1 MKLSQ
6 FIIAGALAV
15 ASTGLMSCGGSGKG
29 AESDADSLS
38 MAALPTITVDRLL
51 ANPAEYAGDTVTV
64 EGVCSH
70 LCKHGGTKAFLANPD
85 TTATPS
91 LLMCVATEAIGGA
104 FDPSCPEK
112 AITVSG
118 IVTPNFVTRSEV
130 DAMVAKYEKEV
141 AEGHCDAEARSGNSA
156 LGIKAR
162 LDSMANVNPADTTLT
177 VGYYIETLSYAIP
190 Q

>member
-15 ASTGLMSCGGSGKG
+15 ACTGLMSCGGSGKS

-118 IVTPNFVTRSEV
+118 IVTPNVVTRSEV

-156 LGIKAR
+156 LGMKAR

-177 VGYYIETLSYAIP
+177 VGYYIEALSYAIP